1 MNCDPIS
8 DLLARVRNGYMAG
21 QEILSL
27 PFSRINLGILE
38 ILTKEGYL
46 DQVEVSGELP
56 SKQISVTL
64 KYVKGTPALSGIK
77 RLSKPGRRLYSVVKD
92 IPKTL
97 GGYGITILSTNK
109 GLMTD
114 KQAKKSN
121 QGGELICQVW

>member
-8 DLLARVRNGYMAG
+8 DLLARVRNGYLAG
-21 QEILSL
+21 KSSLSL
-27 PFSRINLGILE
+27 PFSRINFSILE
-38 ILTKEGYL
+38 ILSKEGYL
-46 DQVEVSGELP
+46 DKVETTGELP
-56 SKQISVTL
+56 TKEIVVAL
-64 KYVKGTPALSGIK
+64 KYIGGSPALSGIK

-109 GLMTD
+109 GLLTD
-114 KQAKKSN
+114 KDAKKSN